1 MIRYL
6 LCVLALI
13 VCSPVFTQ
21 VKVIHFNAGWN
32 SSHDVTWIEDLEDC
46 KIKMVDIA
54 QDSKAQGKHNISVVP
69 TLIVFD
75 GSVEIKRFE
84 ADISFSI
91 KAKQEEIQEVVNEL
105 LINKF

>member
-6 LCVLALI
+6 PCALAI
-13 VCSPVFTQ
+13 MICSTAFTQ
-21 VKVIHFNAGWN
+21 VKVVHFNAGWN
-32 SSHDVTWIEDLEDC
+32 SSNDVAWIDNLEGC
-46 KIKMVDIA
+46 KIKKIDIA
-54 QDSKAQGKHNISVVP
+54 EDKKAQGKHNISVVP
-69 TLIVFD
+69 TLIIFD

>member
-6 LCVLALI
+6 LCILALV
-13 VCSPVFTQ
+13 VCLTASAQ
-21 VKVIHFNAGWN
+21 VKVVHFNAGWN
-32 SSHDVTWIEDLEDC
+32 SSNNVAWIDNLEDC
-46 KIKMVDIA
+46 KIKKIDIVE
-54 QDSKAQGKHNISVVP
+54 DKKAQKKYNISVVP

-91 KAKQEEIQEVVNEL
+91 KAKQEEIQEVINEL